1 VATQDGEGISLAAI
15 EDPGGI
21 LFDGENFVIAGNTSG
36 TVYEVQV
43 TGNFVRG
50 DTNEDALVDIAD
62 GIKCLGYLF
71 NGQPGVDCLARMDIN
86 DDNLIDVADPIY
98 LLSFLFNAGA
108 APLAPFP
115 DPGPDPTPTVDIPCP

>member
-1 VATQDGEGISLAAI
+1 
-15 EDPGGI
+15 
-21 LFDGENFVIAGNTSG
+21 
-36 TVYEVQV
+36 
-43 TGNFVRG
+43 
-50 DTNEDALVDIAD
+50 
-62 GIKCLGYLF
+62 
-71 NGQPGVDCLARMDIN
+71 MDIN